1 MRPLQPK
8 QNCNNPTSTQ
18 LPPLQP
24 KTQSC
29 NKPTAAIDAYN
40 DTVAPL
46 DRIRDTYAP
55 MDEYR
60 GPTFIGRMDLS
71 DKRNRVGGWRNA
83 SGVMHG
89 RKMGKQMD
97 RKLESWKPP
106 TKIDGKKGKF

>member
-1 MRPLQPK
+1 M
-8 QNCNNPTSTQ
+8 
-18 LPPLQP
+18 
-24 KTQSC
+24 
-29 NKPTAAIDAYN
+29 DAYN
-40 DTVAPL
+40 DTVHPL
-46 DRIRDTYAP
+46 DRLRDTYAP

-71 DKRNRVGGWRNA
+71 DKRNRLQGWRNTTGA
-83 SGVMHG
+83 MHG